1 MNMKRIL
8 ALLLALVMVFALTA
22 CGNKDADGKS
32 SKKDDADVKA
42 AEKGEAPSYEALIAA
57 VEKVYNDSDA
67 TVGDA
72 MKAAYGAEFGAVMMQ
87 FIEAMQDMDDV
98 NEEDLSDVNVLDLD
112 GYEKGAAVKF
122 EIAEANKMDEE
133 ALKAAKDQA
142 SAVSESMEMV
152 STFASMYD
160 NMSEE
165 ELAEADMTADD
176 VAQMKEYIAKL
187 TEIGSFFAGA
197 EITEGYQLKLN
208 VTIGEDTQVVE
219 KSALLLNGN
228 WVFADLIELMA

>member
-8 ALLLALVMVFALTA
+8 ALVLALVMVFALTA
-22 CGNKDADGKS
+22 CG
-32 SKKDDADVKA
+32 SKGDSAKKEKKNSTEVKA
-42 AEKGEAPSYEALIAA
+42 AEKGEAPNYEALVAA
-57 VEKVYNDSDA
+57 VENVYNDEAA
-67 TVGDA
+67 TVEEA
-72 MKAAYGAEFGAVMMQ
+72 MNAAYGADFGALMMD
-87 FIEAMQDMDDV
+87 FVASMQEMDDV

-133 ALKAAKDQA
+133 ALKAAEDQA

-152 STFASMYD
+152 SAFASMYD

-176 VAQMKEYIAKL
+176 VAQMKEYIEKL
-187 TEIGSFFAGA
+187 TEIGAFFADA
-197 EITEGYQLKLN
+197 EITDGYQLKLN

-219 KSALLLNGN
+219 KSALLLNGS
-228 WVFADLIELMA
+228 WVFADLIELMS